1 MTLLPRCLLYCCV
14 RRLLVLLG
22 LLFLPFSALAQRE
35 PPHADRAF
43 GEAFKLYTDRL
54 FEQSVAAFTAF
65 RAQYPAHL
73 NAPEALYYE
82 AEATLALG
90 REEEAI
96 DLFTLFREQY
106 PAHPLAF
113 QARLALGRYFFD
125 QLEYDRSLE
134 VLRQV
139 VAERPPYEVG
149 AKALYWMGEAALML
163 GRTDEALGYYRQ
175 AADDYR
181 YAETAPTALYAIAFT
196 QVRLGQYEEAARAF
210 EQLADRYPTSPR
222 AQNIGLALAEIYYEL
237 NDYRRT
243 VAEIQRREATLS
255 GEARERA
262 IFLMAESYNQLRD
275 SPNAIV
281 QYRRITEGP
290 PENPYFRQALY
301 GLGWN
306 YYRENAYQWAAETFE
321 QARQGHSDRIAERAT
336 YYRAVALQRNSQPLE
351 AAPLFA
357 EVADRWPQSELADHA
372 LQELGL
378 LYYEQRRWQ
387 DASQALE
394 RLVQAY
400 PDSPVYGEA
409 QYQLGN
415 TYVALAN
422 FDAAIAAYDKAI
434 AAGSAPA
441 SLREELVFQK
451 AWLLY
456 RAQRYPEAGPAFLAL
471 YQQNPRSP
479 KAGEAL
485 FWAAESYYQN
495 EQLDLAERH
504 FQRYLTEQANGKY
517 ANAARYALGWT
528 YFKRS
533 QYAEAAREF
542 DLFLRNYRETT
553 EQVPYR
559 QDAQLRLADSYFAL
573 RRYADAVR
581 IYNRAAQEGEDYAM
595 YQLGQA
601 YANAGNAFDAITTF
615 RRLLS
620 DYPETAWREETQFS
634 LGDMYFRSEDYDRAI
649 LEYRKV
655 LTEYPRDPLAAKAQY
670 AIGDALFNAGRA
682 TEAINAYE
690 QVLTRYPDSPFAAD
704 AAAAIQYALVSEGD
718 EARAQAILDSF
729 AVAHPDSPALEE
741 MRFRQIEARYQA
753 GQKQEALLG
762 LQTFIGTART
772 PTFLPD
778 AHYYAG
784 AIYASDQL
792 WPESETHLRRV
803 VEEYPQSPRRGDAAR
818 LLGQGFLARN
828 RYEQALDAY
837 RVMEQAQ
844 ADDPLA
850 VWDARYGQSQAL
862 VGLGRTDEAEQ
873 LLLEI
878 VTAAPNDPATA
889 PVQLSLARLHEQEG
903 RLADAQRLY
912 KQVASRSPDDT
923 GAEALVR
930 LGNLLLRTDNPRG
943 TLEELARIETTF
955 AGYPDWVAQ
964 GLLAQARAHARL
976 SQKQEALRLY
986 DRLIAEFGDTPWAVT
1001 AAQEKGT
1008 L

>member
-1 MTLLPRCLLYCCV
+1 MSCLSRRPFIPCL
-14 RRLLVLLG
+14 RRLLCVSG
-22 LLFLPFSALAQRE
+22 LLLLPLSALAQRE
-35 PPHADRAF
+35 ASNADQAF

-54 FEQSVAAFTAF
+54 FEQSVTAFSAF
-65 RAQYPAHL
+65 RAQHPTHI

-82 AEATLALG
+82 AEASLALG
-90 REEEAI
+90 REEEALH
-96 DLFTLFREQY
+96 LFTLFREQY

-113 QARLALGRYFFD
+113 QARLALGKYFFD
-125 QLEYDRSLE
+125 QLEYDRALE
-134 VLRQV
+134 VLRLV

-181 YAETAPTALYAIAFT
+181 YAETAPTALYALAFT
-196 QVRLGQYEEAARAF
+196 QVRLEQYEEAAQAF
-210 EQLADRYPTSPR
+210 EQLADRYPHSPR
-222 AQNIGLALAEIYYEL
+222 AQNMGLALAEIYYEL

-243 VAEIQRREATLS
+243 VSEIQRREATLS
-255 GEARERA
+255 GEARDRA

-281 QYRRITEGP
+281 QYRRLTEGASD
-290 PENPYFRQALY
+290 NPYYRQALY

-306 YYRENAYQWAAETFE
+306 YYREDAYQWAAEAFE
-321 QARQGHSDRIAERAT
+321 QARQGHDDRIAERAT
-336 YYRAVALQRNSQPLE
+336 YYRAVTLQLNSQPLE

-357 EVADRWPQSELADHA
+357 EVAERWPRSELADHA

-378 LYYEQRRWQ
+378 LNYEQRRWD
-387 DASQALE
+387 DARQALE
-394 RLVQAY
+394 QLVTAY
-400 PDSPVYGEA
+400 PDSPLYGEA
-409 QYQLGN
+409 QYHLGN
-415 TYVALAN
+415 TYVALAD
-422 FDAAIAAYDKAI
+422 FDAAIAAYDAAI

-441 SLREELVFQK
+441 SLRDELVFQK

-456 RAQRYPEAGPAFLAL
+456 RAQRYPEAGPAFMAL
-471 YQQNPRSP
+471 YQQNPRAPRAS
-479 KAGEAL
+479 EAL
-485 FWAAESYYQN
+485 FWAAESFYQN
-495 EQLDLAERH
+495 EQLNLAERH
-504 FQRYLTEQANGKY
+504 FQQYLTDFANGRY

-533 QYAEAAREF
+533 QYAEAARTFE
-542 DLFLRNYRETT
+542 LFLRNYQETT

-601 YANAGNAFDAITTF
+601 YANAGNTFDAITTL

-620 DYPETAWREETQFS
+620 DYPETAWREEAQFS

-649 LEYRKV
+649 TEYRKV

-670 AIGDALFNAGRA
+670 AIGDALFNAGRSV
-682 TEAINAYE
+682 EAIDAYE
-690 QVLTRYPDSPFAAD
+690 QVLRQYPDSPFAAD
-704 AAAAIQYALVSEGD
+704 AAAAIQYALVSAGD
-718 EARAQAILDSF
+718 EERAQAVLDSF

-741 MRFRQIEARYQA
+741 MRFRQVEARYQA

-762 LQTFIGTART
+762 LQTFIQTART

-784 AIYASDQL
+784 AIYASDRL

-803 VEEYPQSPRRGDAAR
+803 IEEYPQSQRRGDAAR

-828 RYEQALDAY
+828 RHEQALDAY

-844 ADDPLA
+844 AGEPTA
-850 VWDARYGQSQAL
+850 VAEARYGQSQAL
-862 VGLGRTDEAEQ
+862 LGLGRTSEAEQ

-878 VTAAPNDPATA
+878 ITAAPNDPATA
-889 PVQLSLARLHEQEG
+889 PAQLGLARLHEQQG
-903 RLADAQRLY
+903 RTADAQRLY
-912 KQVASRSPDDT
+912 QQVARRSTDDT
-923 GAEALVR
+923 GAEALLR
-930 LGNLLLRTDNPRG
+930 LGDLLLRTDNPRG
-943 TLEELARIETTF
+943 TLEELARMERDF

-976 SQKQEALRLY
+976 NQKQEALRLY
-986 DRLIAEFGDTPWAVT
+986 DRLIQEYGNTPWATT
-1001 AAQEKGT
+1001 ALQEKGT